1 MRTKKEIFLSSFY
14 IIYSFTDWKIN
25 RIQKNICHRF
35 MCDQIIITVY
45 LYESIRYIEW
55 FFVFVLA
62 ACTGQNNCTYFMYV
76 PAGLL
81 ANQSVYGHN
90 IQSISVFKYYLKLL
104 FSLFF
109 IIIIRNEKNW
119 IVSKSIYSH
128 VFIFLWMDALRTY
141 EDQFYFLKL
150 LIY

>member
-1 MRTKKEIFLSSFY
+1 
-14 IIYSFTDWKIN
+14 
-25 RIQKNICHRF
+25 

-55 FFVFVLA
+55 FFVFVPA

-90 IQSISVFKYYLKLL
+90 IQSISLKITVFTFFYYYY
-104 FSLFF
+104 SQ
-109 IIIIRNEKNW
+109 REMNKNW
-119 IVSKSIYSH
+119 IVSKSIYSR

-141 EDQFYFLKL
+141 WRSVLFSQTTYILKCNSYFRPKMNCMSS
-150 LIY
+150 I